1 MYNEPIFLKPVF
13 QERIWGGE
21 KLHTKFGYSIPSDK
35 TGECWGIS
43 AHSNGESYVKN
54 GPLQGSRL
62 AGIWAENP
70 ELFGYPKE
78 ETFPLLVKI
87 LDAAEDLSVQVHPD
101 DNEAQ
106 ELEHGEAYGKTECWY
121 VLEAEEGAE
130 LVLGHH
136 AQSKKELSEY
146 MKMGAW
152 DRLLHRVPIQKGDF
166 FYVPSGTIHAIG
178 KGTLILETQQ
188 SSDTTYRVYD
198 YDRQNPDGSQRE
210 LHTEKS
216 IYVTKTPHENTQPER
231 KSIVQS
237 NEAEVEQLVSSS
249 FFSVLHLNVKGSFK
263 PDFTSS
269 YQLVSVT
276 EGNLEIQTAEKT
288 VKAEKGDHF
297 ILPATLEN
305 SVFQGTAEMI
315 VSSPEPIL

>member
-1 MYNEPIFLKPVF
+1 MYNEPIFLEPVF

-21 KLHTKFGYSIPSDK
+21 KLRTNFGYTIPSHK

-43 AHSNGESYVKN
+43 AHPNGESVVKN
-54 GPLQGSRL
+54 GPLHGRKLSAL
-62 AGIWAENP
+62 WSGHP
-70 ELFGYPKE
+70 ELFGNPKE
-78 ETFPLLVKI
+78 DTFPLLVKI

-101 DNEAQ
+101 DTQAQ
-106 ELEHGEAYGKTECWY
+106 ELEKGEAYGKTECWY
-121 VLEAEEGAE
+121 VLEAEDGAE

-136 AQSKKELSEY
+136 AESKKELSEY

-152 DRLLHRVPIQKGDF
+152 DRLLHKVPIQKGDF

-198 YDRQNPDGSQRE
+198 YDRLNPDGSKRE

-216 IYVTKTPHENTQPER
+216 IYVTRTPHENVQPER
-231 KSIVQS
+231 SSVLETE
-237 NEAEVEQLVSSS
+237 EAKVEQLVSSS
-249 FFSVLHLNVKGSFK
+249 FFSVLHLQVNGSYK

-269 YQLVSVT
+269 YQLISVT
-276 EGNLEIQTAEKT
+276 EGKLEIITEDETFQ
-288 VKAEKGDHF
+288 AEKGEHF
-297 ILPATLEN
+297 ILPATLK
-305 SVFQGTAEMI
+305 SVVFQGSGEMI
-315 VSSPEPIL
+315 ASSPDSLL